1 MLPSWVCFPDTMTLQ
16 QRKCVCW
23 YSTVELSLGVMLKRC
38 LFWMAGWRPML
49 SLCFGPHLSIWLF
62 VSSADP
68 VFLGQDLRV
77 LRWNCFRGK
86 WDWYCPSDF
95 QNHMWIIRA
104 EYFNRS
110 KKLYVLAMQW
120 TVELFYEACLLTY
133 KLNNLNWFDTWTH
146 IFWIFVFVFITIS
159 RSHYLKHC
167 HEL

>member
-1 MLPSWVCFPDTMTLQ
+1 MLYLLVLPCFPTGRASLT
-16 QRKCVCW
+16 QRHSNRGNICAGTC
-23 YSTVELSLGVMLKRC
+23 ELSYGVMLKRW
-38 LFWMAGWRPML
+38 LFWMEAHVIIM
-49 SLCFGPHLSIWLF
+49 FGPHLSIGLF

-95 QNHMWIIRA
+95 QNHMWTIRA

-133 KLNNLNWFDTWTH
+133 KLNNFKLIWHLKLIYFG
-146 IFWIFVFVFITIS
+146 
-159 RSHYLKHC
+159 YLY
-167 HEL
+167 LFL